1 MAQLSKDIFSTGNGP
16 MPVEDAVRLLFG
28 RIPAIAETETVSLV
42 EAEGRFLAEALMA
55 PIDLPVFDNS
65 AVDGYAVRFADLAAQ
80 GETIL
85 PVEGRVAAGHC
96 LSAEAMPSRAVRI
109 FTGAPMPAGLD
120 TIFMQEDCK
129 ETDSGVALPAGLL
142 RGANLRL
149 RGEDLKAGE
158 IALPKGRRLRP
169 EDIGLA
175 AALGLECLNVRRK
188 LKAAVFST
196 GDEIMSPG
204 QALRPAAVYDANRFV
219 LQSLLKRLGLE
230 VTDLGILEDDPARIK
245 EALTLAAKDHDLV
258 ITSGGVSMGEED
270 HVKGAISKAGSLVFW
285 KLAIKPGRPVA
296 MGVIDGTPFVGLPGN
311 PVAVF
316 ITFIYVVRPLIAA
329 LNGAPP
335 EPPKPI
341 SVTSGFSYKKK
352 EGRREY
358 VRVSLKQN
366 AEGEM
371 IAEKYPVEGAGV
383 LTSLTRTD
391 GLVELPEHV
400 TKVAP
405 GDKIGFI
412 DYALI
417 R

>member
-1 MAQLSKDIFSTGNGP
+1 MAQLSKDSFAAGNGP
-16 MPVEDAVRLLFG
+16 MPVHEAVRLLFD
-28 RIPAIAETETVSLV
+28 RVPSITDTETVSLF
-42 EAEGRFLAEALMA
+42 EAEGRFLAEALVA

-65 AVDGYAVRFADLAAQ
+65 AVDGYAVRFADLAPQ
-80 GETIL
+80 GETLL

-96 LSAEAMPSRAVRI
+96 LDAAAIEGKAVRI
-109 FTGAPMPAGLD
+109 FTGAPMPEGLD

-129 ETDSGVALPAGLL
+129 QTDTGVTLPAGLS

-149 RGEDLKAGE
+149 HGEDLKAGE
-158 IALPKGRRLRP
+158 TALPKGRRLRP
-169 EDIGLA
+169 EDIGLV
-175 AALGLECLNVRRK
+175 AALGIDRLIVRRK

-204 QALRPAAVYDANRFV
+204 QKLRPAAVYDANRFV
-219 LQSLLKRLGLE
+219 LQSLLKRLGLD
-230 VTDLGILEDDPARIK
+230 VTDLGILEDDPAKITQ
-245 EALTLAAKDHDLV
+245 ALGRAAQDHDLV

-296 MGVIDGTPFVGLPGN
+296 MGVIDGTSFVGLPGN

-329 LNGAPP
+329 LNGASP
-335 EPPKPI
+335 EPAKPI
-341 SVTSGFSYKKK
+341 QVTSGFTYKKK

-366 AEGEM
+366 AEGDM
-371 IAEKYPVEGAGV
+371 IAEKYPIEGAGV

-391 GLVELPEHV
+391 GLIELPENLTRV
-400 TKVAP
+400 MP
-405 GDKIGFI
+405 GDKIAYI

>member
-1 MAQLSKDIFSTGNGP
+1 MAQLSTDSFAAGTGP
-16 MPVEDAVRLLFG
+16 MPVEEAVKLLFDRVPSITG
-28 RIPAIAETETVSLV
+28 TETVSLC
-42 EAEGRFLAEALMA
+42 EAEGRFLAEALIA

-80 GETIL
+80 GETLL

-96 LSAEAMPSRAVRI
+96 LDAAAIEGKAVRI
-109 FTGAPMPAGLD
+109 FTGAPVPEGLD

-129 ETDSGVALPAGLL
+129 ESDTGIVLPAGLS

-149 RGEDLKAGE
+149 RGEDLRAGE
-158 IALPKGRRLRP
+158 TALPKGRRLRP

-175 AALGLECLNVRRK
+175 AAIGIGRLTVRRK

-204 QALRPAAVYDANRFV
+204 QKLRPAAVYDANRFL
-219 LQSLLKRLGLE
+219 LQSLLKRLGLD
-230 VTDLGILEDDPARIK
+230 VTDLGILGDDPARITQ
-245 EALTLAAKDHDLV
+245 ALGNAAKDHDLV

-296 MGVIDGTPFVGLPGN
+296 MGIIDGTSFIGLPGN

-329 LNGAPP
+329 LNGASP
-335 EPPKPI
+335 EPAKAI
-341 SVTSGFSYKKK
+341 QVTSGFTYQKKQ
-352 EGRREY
+352 GRREY
-358 VRVSLKQN
+358 VRVSLKPN
-366 AEGEM
+366 VSGEM
-371 IAEKYPVEGAGV
+371 IAEKYPVEGSGV

-391 GLVELPEHV
+391 GLIELPETL
-400 TKVAP
+400 TKVRP
-405 GDKIGFI
+405 GDKVAYI
-412 DYALI
+412 DYAMI

>member
-1 MAQLSKDIFSTGNGP
+1 
-16 MPVEDAVRLLFG
+16 MPVDEAVQLLFG
-28 RIPAIAETETVSLV
+28 RIPAITETETVSLF
-42 EAEGRFLAEALMA
+42 EAEGRVLAEALAA
-55 PIDLPVFDNS
+55 PIDLPIFDNS

-80 GETIL
+80 GETVL

-96 LSAEAMPSRAVRI
+96 LDAKALQGRAVRI
-109 FTGAPMPAGLD
+109 FTGAPMPEGLD

-129 ETDSGVALPAGLL
+129 ETGTGIALPAGLSP
-142 RGANLRL
+142 GANLRL
-149 RGEDLKAGE
+149 RGEDLKAGAN
-158 IALPKGRRLRP
+158 ALPRGRRLRP
-169 EDIGLA
+169 EDVGLA
-175 AALGLECLNVRRK
+175 AALGIDRLTVRRR

-204 QALRPAAVYDANRFV
+204 QPLRPAAVYDANRFI
-219 LQSLLKRLGLE
+219 LQSLLKRLALE

-245 EALTLAAKDHDLV
+245 EALTQAAKEHDLV

-296 MGVIDGTPFVGLPGN
+296 MGVINGTPFVGLPGN

-329 LNGAPP
+329 LNGAAP
-335 EPPKPI
+335 EPPRQVL
-341 SVTSGFSYKKK
+341 VTSGFSYKKK

-358 VRVSLKQN
+358 VRVSIEQN
-366 AEGEM
+366 TQGEM
-371 IAEKYPVEGAGV
+371 IAVKYPVEGSGV

-391 GLVELPEHV
+391 GLVELPENI
-400 TKVAP
+400 TKIGP
-405 GDKIGFI
+405 GDKVGFI

>member
-1 MAQLSKDIFSTGNGP
+1 
-16 MPVEDAVRLLFG
+16 MPVHEAVRLLFD
-28 RIPAIAETETVSLV
+28 RVPSITDTETVSLF
-42 EAEGRFLAEALMA
+42 EAEGRFLAEALVA

-65 AVDGYAVRFADLAAQ
+65 AVDGYAVRFADLAPQ
-80 GETIL
+80 GETLL

-96 LSAEAMPSRAVRI
+96 LDAAAIEGKAVRI
-109 FTGAPMPAGLD
+109 FTGAPMPEGLD

-129 ETDSGVALPAGLL
+129 QTDTGVTLPAGLS

-149 RGEDLKAGE
+149 HGEDLKAGE
-158 IALPKGRRLRP
+158 TALPKGRRLRP
-169 EDIGLA
+169 EDIGLV
-175 AALGLECLNVRRK
+175 AALGIDRLIVRRK

-204 QALRPAAVYDANRFV
+204 QKLRPAAVYDANRFV
-219 LQSLLKRLGLE
+219 LQSLLKRLGLD
-230 VTDLGILEDDPARIK
+230 VTDLGILEDDPAKITQ
-245 EALTLAAKDHDLV
+245 ALGRAAQDHDLV

-296 MGVIDGTPFVGLPGN
+296 MGVIDGTSFVGLPGN

-329 LNGAPP
+329 LNGASP
-335 EPPKPI
+335 EPAKPI
-341 SVTSGFSYKKK
+341 QVTSGFTYKKK

-366 AEGEM
+366 AEGDM
-371 IAEKYPVEGAGV
+371 IAEKYPIEGAGV

-391 GLVELPEHV
+391 GLIELPENLTRV
-400 TKVAP
+400 MP
-405 GDKIGFI
+405 GDKIAYI

>member
-1 MAQLSKDIFSTGNGP
+1 MAQLSKDSFATGNGP
-16 MPVEDAVRLLFG
+16 MPVEEAVRLLFD
-28 RIPAIAETETVSLV
+28 RVPSVCETELVSLL
-42 EAEGRFLAEALMA
+42 EAEGRFLAEALAA
-55 PIDLPVFDNS
+55 PIDLPIFDNS
-65 AVDGYAVRFADLAAQ
+65 AVDGYAVRFADLAAE
-80 GETIL
+80 GETVL

-96 LSAEAMPSRAVRI
+96 LETAAIAGKAVRI
-109 FTGAPMPAGLD
+109 FTGAPMPEGLD
-120 TIFMQEDCK
+120 TIFMQEDCRQ
-129 ETDSGVALPAGLL
+129 TDAGVTLPAGLS

-149 RGEDLKAGE
+149 HGEDLRAGE

-169 EDIGLA
+169 EDIGLV
-175 AALGLECLNVRRK
+175 AALGIDQLIVRRK
-188 LKAAVFST
+188 LRAAIFST

-204 QALRPAAVYDANRFV
+204 QKLRPAAVYDANRFV

-230 VTDLGILEDDPARIK
+230 VTDLGILEDDPAKITQ
-245 EALTLAAKDHDLV
+245 ALGDAAQNHDLV

-270 HVKGAISKAGSLVFW
+270 HVKSAISKAGSLVFW

-296 MGVIDGTPFVGLPGN
+296 MGVIDGTSFVGLPGN

-329 LNGAPP
+329 LNGALP
-335 EPPKPI
+335 EPAKPI
-341 SVTSGFSYKKK
+341 QVTSGFSYKKK

-366 AEGEM
+366 TEGEM
-371 IAEKYPVEGAGV
+371 IAEKYPIEGAGV

-391 GLVELPEHV
+391 GLVELPEALTRV
-400 TKVAP
+400 MP
-405 GDKIGFI
+405 GDKIAYI

>member
-1 MAQLSKDIFSTGNGP
+1 MAQLSKDSFAAGNGP
-16 MPVEDAVRLLFG
+16 MPVAEAVQLLFS
-28 RIPAIAETETVSLV
+28 RIPSISETETVSLF
-42 EAEGRFLAEALMA
+42 EAEGRVLAEALVA

-65 AVDGYAVRFADLAAQ
+65 AVDGYAVRFADLADK
-80 GETIL
+80 GETLL

-96 LSAEAMPSRAVRI
+96 LDAAVLKGRAVRI
-109 FTGAPMPAGLD
+109 FTGAPMPDGLD

-129 ETDSGVALPAGLL
+129 QTETGIVLPAGLS

-158 IALPKGRRLRP
+158 MALPKGRRLRP

-175 AALGLECLNVRRK
+175 AALGLDRLSVRRK

-204 QALRPAAVYDANRFV
+204 QTLRPAAVYDANRFV

-230 VTDLGILEDDPARIK
+230 VTDLGILEDDPAKIT
-245 EALTLAAKDHDLV
+245 EALAKAAKNHDLV

-270 HVKGAISKAGSLVFW
+270 HVKGAICKAGSLVFW

-329 LNGAPP
+329 LNGASP
-335 EPPKPI
+335 EPAKQI
-341 SVTSGFSYKKK
+341 QVTSGFSYKKK

-358 VRVSLKQN
+358 VRVSLKRN
-366 AEGEM
+366 ADGDM

-391 GLVELPEHV
+391 GLIELPENL

>member
-1 MAQLSKDIFSTGNGP
+1 MAQLSKDSFATGNGP
-16 MPVEDAVRLLFG
+16 MPVEEAVQLLFG
-28 RIPAIAETETVSLV
+28 RVPPVSDTQTVSLY
-42 EAEGRFLAEALMA
+42 EAEGRFLAEALAA

-85 PVEGRVAAGHC
+85 PIEGRVAAGHC
-96 LSAEAMPSRAVRI
+96 LDATASEGRAVRI

-129 ETDSGVALPAGLL
+129 QTEAGVALPAGLS

-149 RGEDLKAGE
+149 HGEDLKAGE
-158 IALPKGRRLRP
+158 MALPQGRRLQP
-169 EDIGLA
+169 EDIGLI
-175 AALGLECLNVRRK
+175 AALGLDQVTVRRK
-188 LKAAVFST
+188 LRAAVFST

-204 QALRPAAVYDANRFV
+204 QALRPAAVYDANRFI
-219 LQSLLKRLGLE
+219 LQSLLKRLGLD
-230 VTDLGILEDDPARIK
+230 VTDLGILEDDPAKITQ
-245 EALTLAAKDHDLV
+245 ALTEAAKNHDLV

-270 HVKGAISKAGSLVFW
+270 HVKSAISKAGSLVFW

-329 LNGAPP
+329 LNGAPA
-335 EPPKPI
+335 EPAKQVQ
-341 SVTSGFSYKKK
+341 VTSGFAYKKK

-358 VRVSLKQN
+358 VRVSLSQN
-366 AEGEM
+366 ANGEV

-391 GLVELPEHV
+391 GLIELPENL

>member
-1 MAQLSKDIFSTGNGP
+1 MAQLSKDSFASGGGP
-16 MPVEDAVRLLFG
+16 MQVDEAVHLLFA
-28 RIPAIAETETVSLV
+28 RVPSITDVETVSLF
-42 EAEGRFLAEALMA
+42 EAEGRVLSEALVA

-65 AVDGYAVRFADLAAQ
+65 AVDGYAVRFSDLASE

-85 PVEGRVAAGHC
+85 PIEGRVAAGHC
-96 LSAEAMPSRAVRI
+96 LNATALQGRAVRI
-109 FTGAPMPAGLD
+109 FTGAPMPDGLD

-129 ETDSGVALPAGLL
+129 EIATGISLPAGLS
-142 RGANLRL
+142 RGANMRL
-149 RGEDLKAGE
+149 HGEDLKAGE
-158 IALPKGRRLRP
+158 MALPKGRCLRP

-175 AALGLECLNVRRK
+175 AALGLDRLTVRRR

-196 GDEIMSPG
+196 GDEIISPG
-204 QALRPAAVYDANRFV
+204 EALRPAAVYDANRFV
-219 LQSLLKRLGLE
+219 LQSLLKRLGLC
-230 VTDLGILEDDPARIK
+230 VTDLGILEDNPDTIK
-245 EALTLAAKDHDLV
+245 QALSAAAKNHDLV

-270 HVKGAISKAGSLVFW
+270 HVKAAISSVGSLVFW

-296 MGVIDGTPFVGLPGN
+296 MGVIDGTSFIGLPGN

-335 EPPKPI
+335 EAAKPVPVI
-341 SVTSGFSYKKK
+341 SGFSYKKK

-358 VRVSLKQN
+358 VRVSVKPN
-366 AEGEM
+366 ADGDL

-391 GLVELPEHV
+391 GLIELPENL

-405 GDKIGFI
+405 GDRIGFI
-412 DYALI
+412 DYALV

>member
-1 MAQLSKDIFSTGNGP
+1 MAQLSKDSFSTGSGP
-16 MPVEDAVRLLFG
+16 MPVEEAVRLLFG
-28 RIPAIAETETVSLV
+28 RVPAIAETETVSLI
-42 EAEGRFLAEALMA
+42 EAEGRFLAESLTA

-80 GETIL
+80 GDTLL
-85 PVEGRVAAGHC
+85 PLAGRVAAGHC
-96 LSAEAMPSRAVRI
+96 LAEPAPEGRAVRI

-129 ETDSGVALPAGLL
+129 ETEAGVSLPAGLS
-142 RGANLRL
+142 RGANLRR
-149 RGEDLKAGE
+149 RGEDLKSGE
-158 IALPKGRRLRP
+158 TALPKGRWLRP

-175 AALGLECLNVRRK
+175 AALGLDRLTVRRK

-230 VTDLGILEDDPARIK
+230 VTDLGILEDDPAKIR
-245 EALTLAAKDHDLV
+245 EALAQAAKDHDLV

-316 ITFIYVVRPLIAA
+316 ITFVYVVRPLIAA
-329 LNGAPP
+329 LNGAPC
-335 EPPKPI
+335 EPARPVP
-341 SVTSGFSYKKK
+341 VTSGFTYKKK

-358 VRVSLKQN
+358 VRVSLKANDSGQ
-366 AEGEM
+366 M
-371 IAEKYPVEGAGV
+371 IAEKYPIEGAGV
-383 LTSLTRTD
+383 LTSLTRTH
-391 GLVELPEHV
+391 GLVELPENV

-405 GDKIGFI
+405 GDTVGFI

>member
-28 RIPAIAETETVSLV
+28 RIPAIAETEPVSLV
-42 EAEGRFLAEALMA
+42 EAEGRFLAEALTA
-55 PIDLPVFDNS
+55 PIDLPTFDNS
-65 AVDGYAVRFADLAAQ
+65 AVDGYAVRFDDLKPE

-96 LSAEAMPSRAVRI
+96 LDAEALQGRAVRI

-129 ETDSGVALPAGLL
+129 ETDAGVSLPSGLS

-149 RGEDLKAGE
+149 RGEDVKIGE
-158 IALPKGRRLRP
+158 AALPQGRRLRP

-175 AALGLECLNVRRK
+175 AALGLDRLTVRRK

-245 EALTLAAKDHDLV
+245 EALTQAAKNHDLV

-270 HVKGAISKAGSLVFW
+270 HVKGAISTAGSLVFW

-335 EPPKPI
+335 EPAKPI
-341 SVTSGFSYKKK
+341 SVTSGFAYKKK

-358 VRVSLKQN
+358 VRVSLTQN
-366 AEGEM
+366 AEGDM

-391 GLVELPEHV
+391 GLVELPENV

>member
-1 MAQLSKDIFSTGNGP
+1 MAQLSKDSFSTGNGP
-16 MPVEDAVRLLFG
+16 MPVEEAVRLLFG
-28 RIPAIAETETVSLV
+28 RVPSIAESESVSLF
-42 EAEGRFLAEALMA
+42 EAEGRFLAEALAA

-65 AVDGYAVRFADLAAQ
+65 AVDGYAVRFADLAPQ
-80 GETIL
+80 GDSVL

-96 LSAEAMPSRAVRI
+96 LDGEAPQGCAARI

-129 ETDSGVALPAGLL
+129 ETEAGIALPAGLS

-158 IALPKGRRLRP
+158 MALPKGRRLQP
-169 EDIGLA
+169 EDIGLV
-175 AALGLECLNVRRK
+175 AALGLDRLTVRRK
-188 LKAAVFST
+188 LRAAVFST

-245 EALTLAAKDHDLV
+245 EALTRAAKDHDLV

-329 LNGAPP
+329 LNGASP
-335 EPPKPI
+335 EPAKQI
-341 SVTSGFSYKKK
+341 QVTSGFSYKKK

-358 VRVSLKQN
+358 VRVSLRPN
-366 AEGEM
+366 AAGEM

-391 GLVELPEHV
+391 GLVELPENV

-405 GDKIGFI
+405 GDKIAFI
-412 DYALI
+412 DYALV

>member
-1 MAQLSKDIFSTGNGP
+1 MAQLSKDSFTASGGP
-16 MPVEDAVRLLFG
+16 MPVEEAVRLLFS
-28 RIPAIAETETVSLV
+28 RVPAIAETETVSLF
-42 EAEGRFLAEALMA
+42 EAEGRVLSEALMA

-65 AVDGYAVRFADLAAQ
+65 AVDGYAVRFGDLAPE
-80 GETIL
+80 GETVL
-85 PVEGRVAAGHC
+85 PVKGRVAAGHC
-96 LSAEAMPSRAVRI
+96 LDAAALHGRAIRI
-109 FTGAPMPAGLD
+109 FTGAPMPEGLD

-129 ETDSGVALPAGLL
+129 ATESGISLPAGLS

-158 IALPKGRRLRP
+158 MALPQGRCLRP

-175 AALGLECLNVRRK
+175 AALGLDRLTVRRR

-204 QALRPAAVYDANRFV
+204 QALRPAAVYDANRFI
-219 LQSLLKRLGLE
+219 LQSLLKRLGLS
-230 VTDLGILEDDPARIK
+230 VTDLGILEDNPATIRQ
-245 EALTLAAKDHDLV
+245 ALSAAAKDHDLV

-270 HVKGAISKAGSLVFW
+270 HVKAAISSAGSLVFW

-296 MGVIDGTPFVGLPGN
+296 MGVIDGTSFVGLPGN

-335 EPPKPI
+335 DIAKPVQVI
-341 SVTSGFSYKKK
+341 SGFSYKKK

-358 VRVSLKQN
+358 VRVSVRLDADGN
-366 AEGEM
+366 M
-371 IAEKYPVEGAGV
+371 VAEKYPVEGAGV

-391 GLVELPEHV
+391 GLIELPENL
-400 TKVAP
+400 TKVTP